1 MQECILFNKYLVKYV
16 YGLYPFLAD
25 APSYFIIFATKF
37 LMSCFFGTLCKLHV

>member
-25 APSYFIIFATKF
+25 TQDYLLS
-37 LMSCFFGTLCKLHV
+37 LKL